1 MAFDVPAP
9 TLTEV
14 YEVSTSS
21 GQVVDVAPAPQPLT
35 AKEDMFA
42 LAVIEYGGNL
52 RKAYEEAFGV
62 GDSTPIAKA
71 RALLGR
77 PEIALRIRDLTEAV
91 QENALVSLGSHLVEL
106 ADIRDLAKDQGQLK
120 VALNAEEARGRVAGF
135 YIGKEGGSASRNGS
149 GAGNGNPMVMISIVT
164 KQDANI

>member
-1 MAFDVPAP
+1 MTLEATAPAI
-9 TLTEV
+9 TEV

-21 GQVVDVAPAPQPLT
+21 GQVVDVAPILPPLT
-35 AKEDMFA
+35 SKEDMFA

-62 GDSTPIAKA
+62 GDTTPVAKA
-71 RALLGR
+71 RALLAR

-91 QENALVSLGSHLVEL
+91 HENTLVSLGSHLVEL

-135 YIGKEGGSASRNGS
+135 YIGKEGNNAKGGS
-149 GAGNGNPMVMISIVT
+149 GAGNGNPMVMISIT
-164 KQDANI
+164 THQDASI